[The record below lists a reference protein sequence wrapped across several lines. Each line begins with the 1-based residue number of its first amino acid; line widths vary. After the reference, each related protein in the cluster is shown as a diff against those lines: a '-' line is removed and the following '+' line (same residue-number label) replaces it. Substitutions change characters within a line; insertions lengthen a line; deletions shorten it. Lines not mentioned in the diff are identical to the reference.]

1 MTVKQRLDG
10 FDTKLDDI
18 KDSLGDIK
26 ITLAKYDVVLN
37 GTNNDGLIQNFKDFK
52 EKEFKEVKDTVNIH
66 SRNFWG
72 LGILSCIFG
81 TIVSFIANI
90 IANRHF

>member
-10 FDTKLDDI
+10 FDTKLDGI

-37 GTNNDGLIQNFKDFK
+37 GTNNDGLIHEFKD
-52 EKEFKEVKDTVNIH
+52 VKKTVNIH

>member
-26 ITLAKYDVVLN
+26 ITLAKYDTILN
-37 GTNNDGLIQNFKDFK
+37 GTDNDGLIHEFKD
-52 EKEFKEVKDTVNIH
+52 VKKTVSIH

-90 IANRHF
+90 IANKHF

>member
-26 ITLAKYDVVLN
+26 ITLAKYDVILN
-37 GTNNDGLIQNFKDFK
+37 GTNNDGLI
-52 EKEFKEVKDTVNIH
+52 KEFKDVKKTVNIH

-81 TIVSFIANI
+81 TIVGFIVNI